1 MSNLYR
7 YASEL
12 FWGYCEKFMKGEFD
26 IKNLYD
32 GIITHNLRS
41 ANYYKDKAE
50 VKARYASYASR
61 NSYKIRFSN
70 VITLERN
77 FIAEDIKFRLN
88 AVELSKAMFE
98 LRCVG
103 NVVNDGETFHKPN
116 TADEDAYEALRD
128 DFMPKLYLAYAK
140 VHDALYSA
148 QKAFN
153 NGYDDTLREACDATF
168 REACKIFKEACND
181 LNDLREKVD
190 LSSVFAK
197 KSSRPIHNK
206 LIPRADATA
215 NAAVMCA
222 IVFIHFKNA
231 YADLNSLKIATDAYN
246 AAQQQSKEA
255 IAELPSDFAGT
266 WEMFTVK

>member
-1 MSNLYR
+1 M
-7 YASEL
+7 YASAL
-12 FWGYCEKFMKGEFD
+12 FWEYFEEFLKGEFD
-26 IKNLYD
+26 IRNLYD
-32 GIITHNLRS
+32 GIITYNLRS
-41 ANYYKDKAE
+41 ANHYKDIAE

-61 NSYKIRFSN
+61 YSDTIRFSN
-70 VITLERN
+70 VITLEHN
-77 FIAEDIKFRLN
+77 CIAKDIKFRLN
-88 AVELSKAMFE
+88 AVELSKAMFA

-128 DFMPKLYLAYAK
+128 EFMTKLYLAYAK

-153 NGYDDTLREACDATF
+153 NGDDDTF

-190 LSSVFAK
+190 LSIVFAK